1 MCESYN
7 IGILSSLLTLKSSR
21 AGASVVAPVSPEISF
36 GVTLHTL
43 CQVEAEE
50 SYLNIICMSED
61 GW

>member
-21 AGASVVAPVSPEISF
+21 AGASVVAPVSPEISL
-36 GVTLHTL
+36 GVTLPTL

-50 SYLNIICMSED
+50 SLYE
-61 GW
+61 